1 MIQQFHFLVYIQ
13 KKWKKDIESVCTILC
28 LLYRIIHNSQHM
40 ETTQVSFSEEMGKED
55 VIDTYLYNG
64 IVFGHEREGNPAI
77 CDNMDGTWG
86 HYAKWDKP
94 ERAYHI

>member
-1 MIQQFHFLVYIQ
+1 
-13 KKWKKDIESVCTILC
+13 
-28 LLYRIIHNSQHM
+28 M

-64 IVFGHEREGNPAI
+64 ILFSHGREGNPAV
-77 CDNMDGTWG
+77 CDKMDGPWG

-94 ERAYHI
+94 DRAYHI

>member
-1 MIQQFHFLVYIQ
+1 
-13 KKWKKDIESVCTILC
+13 
-28 LLYRIIHNSQHM
+28 M

-77 CDNMDGTWG
+77 CDNMDGT
-86 HYAKWDKP
+86 
-94 ERAYHI
+94 